1 MSETV
6 LPVLPAEAQ
15 RRGVESEAAET
26 SDSHE
31 GTKALSPS
39 EIETAFRMD
48 ALRAPLPA
56 ADLVGKI
63 IEFQVTPA
71 LLSILANFV
80 EYEAQVEPATPED
93 MATSLMLSRFLKRRR
108 AAVRERVNTLLHHI
122 LTARVVPMDSDV
134 NEAMFRLRE
143 SAGRPVSDHEAR
155 WIAQKA
161 EATAV

>member
-1 MSETV
+1 MSDTV

-15 RRGVESEAAET
+15 RRGVESE
-26 SDSHE
+26 
-31 GTKALSPS
+31 
-39 EIETAFRMD
+39 F
-48 ALRAPLPA
+48 
-56 ADLVGKI
+56 VGRI
-63 IEFQVTPA
+63 IEFRVTPE

-80 EYEAQVEPATPED
+80 EYEAQVEPATAED
-93 MATSLMLSRFLKRRR
+93 TATSEMLSRFLKRRR
-108 AAVRERVNTLLHHI
+108 IAVRARVNTLLHHI
-122 LTARVVPMDSDV
+122 MTARVVPMDADV